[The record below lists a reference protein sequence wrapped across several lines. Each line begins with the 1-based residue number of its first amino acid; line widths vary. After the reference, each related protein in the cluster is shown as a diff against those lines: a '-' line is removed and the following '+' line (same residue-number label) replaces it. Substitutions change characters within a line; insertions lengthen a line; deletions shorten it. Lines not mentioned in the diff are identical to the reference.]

1 MANWL
6 TQGWLDGDGS
16 LLLII
21 IAILVVAVDQVTKAL
36 IRNFMPVGDSVP
48 LIPEVLHITHVRNP
62 GGAFGLLPDQKIV
75 FLIISLAIIIFILY
89 YHRRLNITDRLQTLA
104 LGLLLGGAV
113 GNIIDRFLLGKVTD
127 FIDFRVW
134 PVFNL
139 ADSSI
144 VIGVV
149 LLGFIFINSTRKEPA
164 QTS

>member
-1 MANWL
+1 MFLVAV
-6 TQGWLDGDGS
+6 
-16 LLLII
+16 
-21 IAILVVAVDQVTKAL
+21 AILVIILDQASKAY
-36 IRNFMPVGDSVP
+36 IRQAMSVGGS
-48 LIPEVLHITHVRNP
+48 IPIIPGVLHVTHVRNP

-75 FLIISLAIIIFILY
+75 FLTISLAIIIFILY
-89 YHRRLNITDRLQTLA
+89 YYRRLNVTERLQTLA

-113 GNIIDRFLLGKVTD
+113 GNIIDRFLLGNVTD

-149 LLGFIFINSTRKEPA
+149 LLGFIFINSNRKEPV
-164 QTS
+164 QTP